1 MLINNTLLQWYN
13 GDNQSFPSKWST
25 WLRSNQ
31 VTMRTASP
39 NVHSTCPVVFL
50 EWTRHQ
56 NTWGKLVSL
65 RHFLEISLNL
75 GRECVTFSQYTQGTH
90 HSGGPLLTPTPEWAE
105 TLGFSSTIKYCW
117 INSKKYECQT
127 SQCET
132 HQAPPIHTLNNW
144 GGSPISEVIIKKQ
157 TNKKNQC
164 IHFHLCETRDLHST
178 ERDTWVATAMKDSP
192 APHFKQEIIYRVCLE
207 KQLGMKAWKCGE
219 EKYCILKWSVGSKVS
234 CNAAFR
240 KKYKAVG
247 LVQLFKLNAKMLAF
261 SKQGIKHLKKIFY
274 CSCFW

>member
-1 MLINNTLLQWYN
+1 MLKTLYFSGIKMATTKAFLQSDPPDW
-13 GDNQSFPSKWST
+13 GPIRSQWEMQS
-25 WLRSNQ
+25 L
-31 VTMRTASP
+31 
-39 NVHSTCPVVFL
+39 HSTCPVVFL
-50 EWTRHQ
+50 EWTRHHD
-56 NTWGKLVSL
+56 TWGKLVFL
-65 RHFLEISLNL
+65 RHFLEISLTL
-75 GRECVTFSQYTQGTH
+75 GRKCVTFPQYTQGTH
-90 HSGGPLLTPTPEWAE
+90 HSGGPPLTLTPEWAE

-132 HQAPPIHTLNNW
+132 HQAPPFHTLNNW

-157 TNKKNQC
+157 TTNKKNQC

-178 ERDTWVATAMKDSP
+178 ERDTWVAVAMKDSP
-192 APHFKQEIIYRVCLE
+192 APHFKQEIIYRVYLE

-234 CNAAFR
+234 CNVAFR
-240 KKYKAVG
+240 KKYKAVR

-261 SKQGIKHLKKIFY
+261 SKQGIKHLKKILY